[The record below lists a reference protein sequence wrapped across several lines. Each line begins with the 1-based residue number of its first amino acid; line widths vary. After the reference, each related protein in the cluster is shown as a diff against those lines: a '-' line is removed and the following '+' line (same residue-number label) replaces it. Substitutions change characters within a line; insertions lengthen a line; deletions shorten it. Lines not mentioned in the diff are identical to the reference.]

1 LHKKDSKRTRKI
13 KYLRASGFGDEK
25 TSILRSLREKEYGV
39 LGLVLEFF
47 WKNVRK
53 YEFRENER
61 EKKERGRLKIG

>member
-53 YEFRENER
+53 YESL
-61 EKKERGRLKIG
+61 EKMKGKRKRGGGSK